1 MPGSSGDTLV
11 IEIDRDDAG
20 LHVEFPPELED
31 ASSFAPG
38 SREKSQAL
46 SYTHHHEHVSAM
58 AGGEAGD
65 PRNGTRL
72 RAVQWLLV

>member
-1 MPGSSGDTLV
+1 MPSSSGDTLV

-46 SYTHHHEHVSAM
+46 SYTSS
-58 AGGEAGD
+58 
-65 PRNGTRL
+65 
-72 RAVQWLLV
+72 